1 MGADIFE
8 SFVGSIIAAMII
20 ANGDDFTGS
29 GSAEDYILL
38 PILLG
43 LVGYVAS
50 LVGVFSMTFMK
61 GMKDPAAALR
71 NTFHIQSQQFYS
83 AGWRIPCY

>member
-20 ANGDDFTGS
+20 ANGDDFGGTNFT
-29 GSAEDYILL
+29 GSAEDYIML

-50 LVGVFSMTFMK
+50 LLVSF
-61 GMKDPAAALR
+61 
-71 NTFHIQSQQFYS
+71 Q
-83 AGWRIPCY
+83 

>member
-20 ANGDDFTGS
+20 ANEFTGDN
-29 GSAEDYILL
+29 AADYIL

-43 LVGYVAS
+43 L
-50 LVGVFSMTFMK
+50 
-61 GMKDPAAALR
+61 
-71 NTFHIQSQQFYS
+71 S
-83 AGWRIPCY
+83 ATPLP